1 MTKGVGEISLPF
13 FEKELSDIYNNQVRI
28 VNFAENINESLII
41 LCIKWKNDKIKNVVN
56 IRHIIF
62 EEQSDLGNSMSFSMF
77 N

>member
-28 VNFAENINESLII
+28 VNFAENINESLKI

-62 EEQSDLGNSMSFSMF
+62 EE
-77 N
+77 

>member
-1 MTKGVGEISLPF
+1 MPF

-62 EEQSDLGNSMSFSMF
+62 EEQSALGNSMSF
-77 N
+77 

>member
-1 MTKGVGEISLPF
+1 MPF

-62 EEQSDLGNSMSFSMF
+62 EEQSVLGNSVSF
-77 N
+77 

>member
-13 FEKELSDIYNNQVRI
+13 FEKELSNIYNNQVRI

-62 EEQSDLGNSMSFSMF
+62 EE
-77 N
+77 

>member
-62 EEQSDLGNSMSFSMF
+62 EEQSDLGNSMFF
-77 N
+77 

>member
-28 VNFAENINESLII
+28 VNFAENINEPLKI

-62 EEQSDLGNSMSFSMF
+62 EE
-77 N
+77 

>member
-1 MTKGVGEISLPF
+1 MIKGVGEISLPF

-62 EEQSDLGNSMSFSMF
+62 EE
-77 N
+77 

>member
-56 IRHIIF
+56 IRHII
-62 EEQSDLGNSMSFSMF
+62 LRNSADHIIIVS
-77 N
+77 NRI

>member
-41 LCIKWKNDKIKNVVN
+41 LCIKWKNDKIKNVEN

-62 EEQSDLGNSMSFSMF
+62 EE
-77 N
+77 

>member
-13 FEKELSDIYNNQVRI
+13 FEKGLSDIYNNQVRI

-41 LCIKWKNDKIKNVVN
+41 LCIKWKNDKIKNVMN

-62 EEQSDLGNSMSFSMF
+62 EE
-77 N
+77 

>member
-1 MTKGVGEISLPF
+1 MPF

-28 VNFAENINESLII
+28 VNFAKNINESLII

-62 EEQSDLGNSMSFSMF
+62 EEQSVLGNSVSF
-77 N
+77 

>member
-41 LCIKWKNDKIKNVVN
+41 LCIKWENDKIKNVVN

-62 EEQSDLGNSMSFSMF
+62 EE
-77 N
+77 

>member
-1 MTKGVGEISLPF
+1 MPF

-62 EEQSDLGNSMSFSMF
+62 EEQSDLGNSMFFSMF

>member
-1 MTKGVGEISLPF
+1 MTKGVGETSLPF

-62 EEQSDLGNSMSFSMF
+62 EE
-77 N
+77 